1 MNAIYLRRRRKVLL
15 NEGDGIQPPD
25 TVAMMQKNLEGLGF
39 VMGPALMD
47 RVATLSDEGL
57 AGFYKELVKDLQVMV
72 GAHRVFKPMYP
83 GFPGQVMA
91 MSEARLYLNAIIHY
105 ITNRLPVYP
114 SAERPPLTKV
124 TELTVVELGDREDFE
139 AMFRRLAG
147 ARTSLS
153 LEDKADMTWFVCQ
166 YGDDIR
172 RLIPDEVPS
181 KENLAVLGAALL
193 KHAPSSATEI
203 LFARLQTATDVLRL
217 AVACSGGD
225 VSLAEPAKFGAFKRA
240 ERKQLLSWIE
250 RCGNPVEDMLRWKA
264 RWIRLGERLHPG
276 KYAAEF
282 PKTWQAF
289 KALRNDEKIAT
300 FNGRLEK
307 VLMEGD
313 TADAL
318 KLLASRPGDLA
329 RRLDHLLRLSGDP
342 EPVLSAF
349 ELGAARVSTP
359 VLLQMH
365 SHFGQRDAPP
375 PLRIFFPKGNVSK
388 VHAETR
394 KLPALAPGLSS
405 RVVAACERA
414 LMERFGK
421 LPPLGCCWVDP
432 DLKKYMV
439 PLAQRSASKALRTL
453 TRGTRLPLEPARV
466 LRFFVWWKNGK
477 GRADIDLSAVL
488 FDGSQCYVDDL
499 SYYNLKSFGGC
510 HSGDIVDAP
519 HGASEFID
527 VELDLLRQRGVRYIV
542 MILSS
547 FTRQPYCDL
556 PECFAGWMARSDA
569 NSGEIFEPRTVVN
582 KLDVAS
588 NTMICIPAVFDLVG
602 QEVIWA
608 DLALTHEPDSCN
620 NVQNNLSSM
629 SLMLQAL
636 TSLAKPDLHTLFTL
650 HAKARGTLATPDG
663 PVDTIFSVEH
673 GITPFEIDRIR
684 AEFL

>member
-1 MNAIYLRRRRKVLL
+1 MNTIYLRRRRKVLL
-15 NEGDGIQPPD
+15 NEGVGIQTPD
-25 TVAMMQKNLEGLGF
+25 KVAMMQKNLEGFGF
-39 VMGPALMD
+39 VMGPDLMD
-47 RVATLSDEGL
+47 RVATLSNERL
-57 AGFYKELVKDLQVMV
+57 AGFYEELVNDLQEIV
-72 GAHRVFKPMYP
+72 GAHRVFRPMYP
-83 GFPGQVMA
+83 DFPEQVMA
-91 MSEARLYLNAIIHY
+91 MSEAHLYLNAIVHY
-105 ITNRLPVYP
+105 ITNKLPVFP
-114 SAERPPLTKV
+114 SGERPLLAEM
-124 TELTVVELGDREDFE
+124 TELKVVELGDREDFE
-139 AMFRRLAG
+139 AIFRRLVG

-153 LEDKADMTWFVCQ
+153 LEDKADLIWFVSQ

-181 KENLAVLGAALL
+181 KENVAVLGAALF
-193 KHAPSSATEI
+193 KYVPSATDV
-203 LFARLQTATDVLRL
+203 LSSRLQTATDVLRL

-225 VSLAEPAKFGAFKRA
+225 VSLAVPARFGAFNRA
-240 ERKQLLSWIE
+240 ERKLILSWIE
-250 RCGNPVEDMLRWKA
+250 RCGDPVEDMLRWKA

-276 KYAAEF
+276 DFSDEF
-282 PKTWQAF
+282 PKTWRAF
-289 KALRNDEKIAT
+289 KTLRNDEKVAT
-300 FNGRLEK
+300 FNHLLEK
-307 VLMEGD
+307 VLTEGD
-313 TADAL
+313 TAGAL
-318 KLLASRPGDLA
+318 RLLVSRPGDLA

-342 EPVLSAF
+342 EPVLNAF
-349 ELGAARVSTP
+349 ALGAHKVSTP

-365 SHFGQRDAPP
+365 SHFDQRDTPP
-375 PLRIFFPKGNVSK
+375 SLRIFFPKGDVSK
-388 VHAETR
+388 VHAESR
-394 KLPALAPGLSS
+394 KLPALGPGLSS

-453 TRGTRLPLEPARV
+453 TRGTRLVMEPTRV

-477 GRADIDLSAVL
+477 GRADIDLSAAL
-488 FDGSQCYVDDL
+488 FDDSESYMDVL
-499 SYYNLKSFGGC
+499 SYYNLKGFGGC

-527 VELDLLRQRGVRYIV
+527 VETELLRQRGVRYIV
-542 MILSS
+542 MTLSS
-547 FTRQPYCDL
+547 YTRQPYCDL
-556 PECFAGWMARSDA
+556 PECCVGWMARKEA
-569 NSGEIFEPRTVVN
+569 NSGEIFEPRTVIN

-588 NTMICIPAVFDLVG
+588 NTMICIPAVFDLAS

-608 DLALTHEPDSCN
+608 DLALTHHPSLSN

-650 HAKARGTLATPDG
+650 HAKARGTLASPDG
-663 PVDTIFSVEH
+663 PVDTIFSVDH